1 MRTRLISS
9 AAVAVAVAA
18 MLGGCASA
26 DPVVDLDPAPA
37 DAAVPAEVTG
47 AFTTALTEVSAHF
60 LDAEEPTTDI
70 VSDGATVDVA
80 VTEIAAALPIEGQAL
95 AFVAATAFEL
105 SRTDADVVEVELVA
119 SAPVVAGEHDGGLVA
134 TIDVTELLTPA
145 TGPITESRVTY
156 ALTSD
161 GTELTGVGAWEPGL
175 DSGVGLDS
183 PTGAAQRF
191 VDLALDGDVTA
202 LERFSAGANTAT
214 EVAVLAAALD
224 GVDVVWVEL
233 PQERSGTTHVVYAV
247 DDGARVLA
255 RFEVDDADR
264 VTVVYS
270 PTA

>member
-9 AAVAVAVAA
+9 AAAAVAVVAT
-18 MLGGCASA
+18 LGGCASV
-26 DPVVDLDPAPA
+26 DPVVELDPAPA
-37 DAAVPAEVTG
+37 DAAVPAEVG
-47 AFTTALTEVSAHF
+47 DAFTTALTEITAHG

-105 SRTDADVVEVELVA
+105 SRSDADVTEVELVT
-119 SAPVVAGEHDGGLVA
+119 SAPVVVGEHDGGLVA

-145 TGPITESRVTY
+145 SGPVTESRVTY

-191 VDLALDGDVTA
+191 VDLALDGDVAA
-202 LERFSAGANTAT
+202 LERFSAGASTPT
-214 EVAVLAAALD
+214 EVAVLAAATD
-224 GVDVVWVEL
+224 GVDIVWVEL
-233 PQERSGTTHVVYAV
+233 PQAGSGATRVVYAV
-247 DDGARVLA
+247 DDRARVLG

-264 VTVVYS
+264 VTVVYT
-270 PTA
+270 PTS